1 MPIYKLTPID
11 KISNHWRASTHRDYV
26 IVRAASEDEARKK
39 ATSEFGIAAQ
49 REPGRNTLF
58 SPWEQ
63 PNIVSCQRLE
73 KSNYEEK
80 GPAAV
85 LYPDT

>member
-1 MPIYKLTPID
+1 MPIYKLIPVD

-39 ATSEFGIAAQ
+39 ATSEFGIATQ
-49 REPGRNTLF
+49 RELGSDALF
-58 SPWEQ
+58 SPWDQ
-63 PNIVSCQRLE
+63 PDIVSCQRLE